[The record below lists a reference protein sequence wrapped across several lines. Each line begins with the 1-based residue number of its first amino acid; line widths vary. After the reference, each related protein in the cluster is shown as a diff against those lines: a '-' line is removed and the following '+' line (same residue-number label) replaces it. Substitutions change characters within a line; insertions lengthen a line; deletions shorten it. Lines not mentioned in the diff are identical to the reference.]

1 MVFILFVLFACI
13 FYFVYQLLSI
23 KDNKEQVFLP
33 DDIKGV
39 QAKKEFDAR
48 NILDMTARFTDKI
61 MYKKNNTSLLGK
73 LKKKLLNAG
82 SPMNV
87 SQFLAFK
94 FIMMLGL
101 PGVILIFMNPIQPA
115 FLGIGFGIGY
125 IFPDMWITKLTKKR
139 KMVVLRDL
147 PYVIDLLNICV
158 GAGLDFMVAV
168 NHVTHEFKKGVLTD
182 ELKIMVKE
190 IQMGLS
196 RKEALKNLA
205 YRINSPEIN
214 SFVRTLIQADRMGTP
229 ITAALKMHAEEL
241 RSIRFQK
248 GEEMALKAPIKMLF
262 PLMVFIMPVVLIIVA
277 GPIMIQFMKGGMNF

>member
-1 MVFILFVLFACI
+1 MIIILFIVFACI
-13 FYFVYQLLSI
+13 FYCVYQVLSI
-23 KDNKEQVFLP
+23 KDNNDQVFLP
-33 DDIKGV
+33 DDIKGF
-39 QAKKEFDAR
+39 QNEKKFDPK
-48 NILDMTARFTDKI
+48 NFLNMTARFTDKI
-61 MYKKNNTSLLGK
+61 MYQKNTSMLGK
-73 LKKKLLNAG
+73 IKKKLLNAG

-94 FIMMLGL
+94 FIMMLGI
-101 PGVILIFMNPIQPA
+101 PGVMVIFMNPLQPV
-115 FLGIGFGIGY
+115 FLGLGFAIGY
-125 IFPDMWITKLTKKR
+125 VFPDMWVSKLTKKR
-139 KMVVLRDL
+139 KLVILRDL

-168 NHVTHEFKKGVLTD
+168 NHVTHEFKKGVLTE

-196 RKEALKNLA
+196 RKEALKNLS

-241 RSIRFQK
+241 RNIRFQR